1 MPTPCIGCKDCNMR
15 QEVMR
20 LVKIHMVKKGDTLY
34 EIAKKHGVTVEEL
47 LKLNPGITNPD
58 AIDVGMKVKVPS
70 SMPKPPIGD
79 WLHQHKVVQGDTLWK
94 LAKAWGIQLADMIKV
109 NPHLKN
115 PNVLLTGEIVNIP
128 KAAGGSGEQPVPMPE
143 GPELHHLTG
152 EQPIAG
158 KTFTGPVAG
167 LAETPPMPL
176 PTPIPGKTPTAP
188 IPLPTPIEPIA
199 QPAPLPVPVP
209 LPQPM
214 PPIMEQP
221 KPAYPAPPI
230 HHETVDLFKHYQIP
244 AVEAFKPLPL
254 PKHPEAV
261 LGQMEMPYPGLMQ
274 PHDMHHMGYP
284 CPPGTMP
291 IGEMGGYG
299 MPAEFP
305 HAGPHAGLYADFH
318 ADVHADLHAQAGA
331 GAFGMGQA
339 PWDAQGV
346 SMPPMLPLMSQQMLP
361 QMPQDIMPMHMMPQ
375 QMMPQQMMPQQ
386 MMPHQMMPMHMMPQP
401 MPQHMMPQPMPMEIA
416 GAGAPFGMPY
426 GMPAH
431 GSPEPIHGGAY
442 PAGKP
447 CNCGCH
453 GRNFDDQQGYGAGF
467 AHESAVPGE
476 EAARAEKSDS
486 AVGTSSGEGRKETK
500 KAAVRST
507 AAASGGAAR
516 EKARKKRTPKRN
528 PWINR

>member
-1 MPTPCIGCKDCNMR
+1 
-15 QEVMR
+15 MR

-34 EIAKKHGVTVEEL
+34 EIAKKNGVTVEEL

-128 KAAGGSGEQPVPMPE
+128 KAAGSGAAPAPMPE

-152 EQPIAG
+152 EQPVPG

-188 IPLPTPIEPIA
+188 MPLPAPIEPIA
-199 QPAPLPVPVP
+199 QPAPQPVP
-209 LPQPM
+209 LPAPVPIPLPQPK
-214 PPIMEQP
+214 PPVMELP
-221 KPAYPAPPI
+221 KPAYPAPPML
-230 HHETVDLFKHYQIP
+230 HEAVDLFKHYPIP
-244 AVEAFKPLPL
+244 AVEAFKPLPM

-261 LGQMEMPYPGLMQ
+261 LGQMEMPFPGLMQ
-274 PHDMHHMGYP
+274 PHGMHPMAYP

-291 IGEMGGYG
+291 IGEAGGYG
-299 MPAEFP
+299 MPGAFP
-305 HAGPHAGLYADFH
+305 HAGPHAGFHADFH
-318 ADVHADLHAQAGA
+318 ADVHADLHAHAGA
-331 GAFGMGQA
+331 GAFGMAPA
-339 PWDAQGV
+339 PWEVPG
-346 SMPPMLPLMSQQMLP
+346 MPM
-361 QMPQDIMPMHMMPQ
+361 QMPM
-375 QMMPQQMMPQQ
+375 QMMPTQMQ
-386 MMPHQMMPMHMMPQP
+386 MPMQMQMPTQ
-401 MPQHMMPQPMPMEIA
+401 MQMPMPMPMPTPTQMQMPMEMG

-426 GMPAH
+426 GLPDH
-431 GSPEPIHGGAY
+431 GFPEPMHAGAY
-442 PAGKP
+442 PAAMP
-447 CNCGCH
+447 CSCGCH
-453 GRNFDDQQGYGAGF
+453 DRHYNSLQGYAAG
-467 AHESAVPGE
+467 SAQ
-476 EAARAEKSDS
+476 EAAAAPGTEEVRAEKSGS
-486 AVGTSSGEGRKETK
+486 ASETASGAGRKETK
-500 KAAVRST
+500 KAVVRST
-507 AAASGGAAR
+507 SASSSSGSASRR
-516 EKARKKRTPKRN
+516 EKARKKRSTKSN

>member
-1 MPTPCIGCKDCNMR
+1 
-15 QEVMR
+15 MR

-128 KAAGGSGEQPVPMPE
+128 KAAGGTGDKPAPLPE

-152 EQPIAG
+152 EQPIPG

-167 LAETPPMPL
+167 LAETQPVPL
-176 PTPIPGKTPTAP
+176 PAPIPGKTPTAP
-188 IPLPTPIEPIA
+188 MPLPTPIEPIA
-199 QPAPLPVPVP
+199 QPAPQPVPVP
-209 LPQPM
+209 LPTPQPK
-214 PPIMEQP
+214 PQPVQPIMEQP
-221 KPAYPAPPI
+221 KPAYPAPPVQ
-230 HHETVDLFKHYQIP
+230 HGAVDLFKHYQVP

-254 PKHPEAV
+254 PKLPEAV

-274 PHDMHHMGYP
+274 PHGMHPMP

-291 IGEMGGYG
+291 IGDMGGYG
-299 MPAEFP
+299 MPAAYP
-305 HAGPHAGLYADFH
+305 PAALHAGMYADFH

-331 GAFGMGQA
+331 GAFGMGPA
-339 PWDAQGV
+339 PWDVQGA
-346 SMPPMLPLMSQQMLP
+346 SLSPLMQP
-361 QMPQDIMPMHMMPQ
+361 QMPMHMMPQ
-375 QMMPQQMMPQQ
+375 QM
-386 MMPHQMMPMHMMPQP
+386 
-401 MPQHMMPQPMPMEIA
+401 PQPMPMPMEI
-416 GAGAPFGMPY
+416 AGAPFGMPY
-426 GMPAH
+426 GMPVH
-431 GSPEPIHGGAY
+431 GSPQPIQAGSY
-442 PAGKP
+442 PTGSP

-453 GRNFDDQQGYGAGF
+453 GRNYDGYQGQGAGL
-467 AHESAVPGE
+467 AQEPVVPAA
-476 EAARAEKSDS
+476 EATRAEQADS
-486 AVGTSSGEGRKETK
+486 TIGTVSGEGRKEGK
-500 KAAVRST
+500 KASVRST
-507 AAASGGAAR
+507 AASSGGTAQ
-516 EKARKKRTPKRN
+516 KTKKKRAPKRN